1 MVEDSELDAALMTR
15 ELKSGGY
22 DVVTERVDTEQAFL
36 AALESKLWDLILCD
50 YRMPEFNGLAA
61 LQLFRARNLDI
72 PFIMVSAVMGEELVV
87 EAMKGG
93 AHDYLMKAHLNRLV
107 PAVERQIND
116 AAVRREGVRTTQ
128 ALREIE
134 IRYRSLFENMSEG
147 YAYCKMLFEDNKP
160 TDFIYMDVNAKFAEL
175 TGLKDVVEKTVSE
188 VIPGIQESNPELFEC
203 YGRVALTG
211 KPEKLETYVGPLG
224 IWFSVSVYSPGREY
238 FVAVFENVTERRQ
251 AEESLRESEE
261 RYRALFTFSPD
272 ALYVHVD
279 GCVTL
284 VNPAMCKLLG
294 TDDPSLLIG
303 KSVHEIV
310 HPEYHE
316 KLRQRWN
323 MVFGGQ
329 PAPLLEEKFIRLDGT
344 LVDVEVSAV
353 AIDWE
358 GSKAVQVIARD
369 ITERKRADEALT
381 YERNLL
387 KSLMDN
393 IPDHVY
399 FKDNESRFLRMSRS
413 QANRFGLEDPAQ
425 AVGKT
430 DFEFFAEEHARTA
443 HEDEQQI
450 MKSGIA
456 IIGIEEKES
465 WPDGSESWVSTTKV
479 PLQDAQG
486 QIIGTFGISRD
497 ITERKRVEESLIRLN
512 KAVEAS
518 GEVIFMTDR
527 NGIFSFVN
535 TSFTTLYG
543 YEKAEVVGK
552 TTPRILK
559 SGRQLPDHY
568 TEFWHALINK
578 QTIKA
583 DLINRTKDGRLLT
596 IEATA
601 NPILD
606 TKGSIIG
613 FLAIQRDVTQ
623 QRTLEEQIRQS
634 QKMESLGTL
643 ASGIAH
649 DFNNILSI
657 ILGHASLIEKYQ
669 YDPERFRDSLQT
681 ITNASTRGASLVRQM
696 LTFAR
701 KSATEFRPL
710 LINESIQEI
719 QRLLHE
725 TFPKTIT
732 VAFDVAERLPLIT
745 ADATQIHQVLL
756 NLCVNA
762 RDAMDGKGTLTVSA
776 RLVRGETVRH
786 RFVNAKSSTYI
797 EVTVADTGIGMDET
811 TRHRI
816 FEPFFTTKQFGKGT
830 GLGLAVVFG
839 IMESHSGFI
848 DVASEV
854 GRGTTFS
861 LYFPIKSF
869 SVESVND
876 KSIIQKEAAGGTEVI
891 LVVEDEETLKESVR
905 LILTANG
912 YTVLSAEDGEQ
923 GIAMLDR
930 FHNDIALVICD
941 LGLPK
946 FSGLEVLKKLKTL
959 NPGVKFILGTGYI
972 DPAERTAVLR
982 EGANDIVLK
991 PYITN
996 EFLRRVRDVLDAK

>member
-1 MVEDSELDAALMTR
+1 MEDELRKSE
-15 ELKSGGY
+15 
-22 DVVTERVDTEQAFL
+22 ERFRKIFD
-36 AALESKLWDLILCD
+36 ESQVGIITSAPD
-50 YRMPEFNGLAA
+50 YRFEKINPAFCRMIGYTATELASLTFADITHPDDIRKDIENIKKLGLGEISFYKAEKRYLRKTGETIWGNIVVSSVRNNNGTL
-61 LQLFRARNLDI
+61 LYYLVMIEDI
-72 PFIMVSAVMGEELVV
+72 T
-87 EAMKGG
+87 
-93 AHDYLMKAHLNRLV
+93 
-107 PAVERQIND
+107 
-116 AAVRREGVRTTQ
+116 VRKR
-128 ALREIE
+128 
-134 IRYRSLFENMSEG
+134 
-147 YAYCKMLFEDNKP
+147 
-160 TDFIYMDVNAKFAEL
+160 
-175 TGLKDVVEKTVSE
+175 
-188 VIPGIQESNPELFEC
+188 
-203 YGRVALTG
+203 
-211 KPEKLETYVGPLG
+211 
-224 IWFSVSVYSPGREY
+224 
-238 FVAVFENVTERRQ
+238 
-251 AEESLRESEE
+251 AEEAIRESEE
-261 RYRALFTFSPD
+261 RFRMMFENVFDGISIYREDP
-272 ALYVHVD
+272 
-279 GCVTL
+279 
-284 VNPAMCKLLG
+284 
-294 TDDPSLLIG
+294 DPSKRRLVECNERYAAMAGRSREELLQRGSTQGLQITHEETVNIKRLESLAGGKAYQGSFSWIRPDGKDNFVEYVGVPITWRG
-303 KSVHEIV
+303 KSHSI
-310 HPEYHE
+310 
-316 KLRQRWN
+316 
-323 MVFGGQ
+323 G
-329 PAPLLEEKFIRLDGT
+329 
-344 LVDVEVSAV
+344 
-353 AIDWE
+353 ID
-358 GSKAVQVIARD
+358 RD

-387 KSLMDN
+387 KALMDN

-413 QANRFGLEDPAQ
+413 QANRFGLDDPAQ

-486 QIIGTFGISRD
+486 QIIGTFGVSRD

-543 YEKAEVVGK
+543 YEKTEVVGK

-568 TEFWHALINK
+568 TEFWQALTNK
-578 QTIKA
+578 QTTKA

-725 TFPKTIT
+725 TFPKPIT
-732 VAFDVAERLPLIT
+732 LAFDVAERLPLIT

-797 EVTVADTGIGMDET
+797 EVTVADTGAGMDEA
-811 TRHRI
+811 TRRRI
-816 FEPFFTTKQFGKGT
+816 FEPFFTTKTFGKGT

-869 SVESVND
+869 SVESVSD
-876 KSIIQKEAAGGTEVI
+876 QSIIQKEAVGGTEVI

-905 LILTANG
+905 QILTVNG

-923 GIAMLDR
+923 AMAMLDR

-946 FSGLEVLKKLKTL
+946 FSGLEVLKKLKAL
-959 NPGVKFILGTGYI
+959 NPSVKFILGTGYI
-972 DPAERTAVLR
+972 EPAERTAVLR